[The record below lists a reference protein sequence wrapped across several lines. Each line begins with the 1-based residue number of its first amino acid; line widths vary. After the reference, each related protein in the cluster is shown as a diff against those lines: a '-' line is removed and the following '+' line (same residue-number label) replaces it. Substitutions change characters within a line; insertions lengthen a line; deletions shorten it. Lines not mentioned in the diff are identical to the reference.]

1 MTDWLVGWLECVPVG
16 ATGAAIRIV
25 RERAGTSAEDVSS
38 GIKPSRTS
46 SLPQGVRVISKDF
59 GRSQIWMRSGGEGQ
73 MLDWNAYPWSDRGGD
88 PHCSRRGRYIH

>member
-1 MTDWLVGWLECVPVG
+1 
-16 ATGAAIRIV
+16 AIRIV

-46 SLPQGVRVISKDF
+46 SLPQGVRVISKDS

-73 MLDWNAYPWSDRGGD
+73 MLDWNAYPWERPG
-88 PHCSRRGRYIH
+88 RR